1 MAAYHS
7 PYYAELYDLSL
18 SQTPWVCDDAA
29 IYLDAY
35 KQMRSLRPQDP
46 SHDYLVLDVGT
57 GTGRVFRHI
66 AEYMIQE
73 KISPDDMRFIGVDI
87 SPHMISR
94 AKEMVPKSLASRITY
109 TVGSALDLQA
119 IEGLQGPPKVDL
131 LIFAYASISLLS
143 EPGAAEQF
151 LRQVVKVLRPGTGR
165 AYIPIGYLFD
175 DGRQSEA
182 DKINQRYADTPARA
196 DIPSK
201 KYPNVIYRFP
211 EGYMAT
217 RREGNVVTYAVS
229 MQVVEKGPGGQER
242 VIEGESSTNSARI
255 WGDGEF
261 LLEAQMAGLQLVEAK
276 RTFNETSY
284 VFCVA

>member
-1 MAAYHS
+1 MS
-7 PYYAELYDLSL
+7 
-18 SQTPWVCDDAA
+18 
-29 IYLDAY
+29 
-35 KQMRSLRPQDP
+35 SLRPRDP

-57 GTGRVFRHI
+57 GTGRVFRQI

-73 KISPDDMRFIGVDI
+73 NISPAYNRFIGVDI

-94 AKEMVPKSLASRITY
+94 AKEIVPKSLASRITY

-143 EPGAAEQF
+143 EPGAAEKF

-182 DKINQRYADTPARA
+182 DKINQRYADASTRT
-196 DIPSK
+196 DMPSK
-201 KYPNVIYRFP
+201 KYPNVFYRFP

-217 RREGNVVTYAVS
+217 RREGNIVKYAVP
-229 MQVVEKGPGGQER
+229 MQVVEKGTGGQER
-242 VIEGESSTNSARI
+242 VIEAESPTTSVRM